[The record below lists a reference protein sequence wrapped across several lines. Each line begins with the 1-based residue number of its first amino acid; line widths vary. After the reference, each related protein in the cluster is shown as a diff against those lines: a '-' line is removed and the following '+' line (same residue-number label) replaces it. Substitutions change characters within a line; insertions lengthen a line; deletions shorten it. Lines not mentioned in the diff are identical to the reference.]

1 MIMPIKNNENGYDK
15 SCVNDEDE
23 AIVKAFLSKI
33 RNQRKRRTCLMCGAV
48 FDSSGPYNRR
58 CRRCARLIE
67 KERCEFNMP
76 YVYKC
81 RADYMINY

>member
-1 MIMPIKNNENGYDK
+1 MISPIKNNENGNDK
-15 SCVNDEDE
+15 FDVNDEDE

-33 RNQRKRRTCLMCGAV
+33 KNQRKRRTCLMCGNI

-58 CRRCARLIE
+58 CTGCNRLVE

-76 YVYKC
+76 YVYKVH
-81 RADYMINY
+81 ANLLD